1 MAILKQKKNSHAYYM
16 GWYGKC
22 DETDCDQEF
31 DLKTESKISV
41 VYGTKTGAFSA
52 YVNAPNVKDWM
63 QGFTT
68 LKCGS
73 NYWVVVEPGEGEV
86 NIPDLT
92 ITDEQDALPGEV
104 TTNLLIKNCSDGD
117 GNTNP
122 TPTPQSSDPTPT
134 PTPLPSQLKKM
145 KLPIILIGWDTGDTS
160 TSLHYTSNP
169 LLMGGDLKRFATKQ
183 DIEEMFNGSN
193 YSWPYAPES
202 VKPTGSANEY
212 YKAISFNQLDLE
224 FEILPAGTDPNP
236 SSNNLND
243 FAFLINEDYR
253 ESGHGKAGRSYT
265 TLRSHLARSVFP
277 RVIDNLKQRGR
288 DFFQDFWAGVPLTFI
303 QSGFSASSV
312 QNNRNDYIWAHKFSF
327 SFNGRSQL
335 YNINPF
341 LGKKTSRGDLDN
353 ATISPIGVIIHETLH
368 AFGLP
373 DLYDTSYK
381 GAGMN
386 KLSIMS
392 SGSYGNSIA
401 SSPHIPSFAIS
412 WTRDYLSNSRK
423 LFDTEIVDINSSTN
437 NIEIFPANDVNK
449 LYRIHHPTTS
459 DVWWVEYR
467 TKESTGKIVN
477 FDKIISEDGLAIIH
491 EGLSG
496 GAKSNRVK
504 QPSHRRG
511 ESGYYISVEQ
521 RDGKYETQYS
531 ERNIS
536 NDLYREG
543 HEFGPHTV
551 PSSVSR
557 SGIPSGIKI
566 HNIRKQN
573 NGSMLFDVEYI
584 SEPNA
589 KIVSVDYSWADT
601 SKSPTSWERARWV
614 ESFNYDNL
622 MVTIK
627 TQNITDGTTINM
639 NVRPGYISAPSFT
652 GQVSGN
658 ECVITFNGT
667 QLDQITR
674 ESSSGM
680 PNHIQYEVAP
690 DQSNSDAFPWIDYVD
705 VRP

>member
-1 MAILKQKKNSHAYYM
+1 
-16 GWYGKC
+16 
-22 DETDCDQEF
+22 
-31 DLKTESKISV
+31 
-41 VYGTKTGAFSA
+41 
-52 YVNAPNVKDWM
+52 
-63 QGFTT
+63 
-68 LKCGS
+68 
-73 NYWVVVEPGEGEV
+73 
-86 NIPDLT
+86 
-92 ITDEQDALPGEV
+92 
-104 TTNLLIKNCSDGD
+104 
-117 GNTNP
+117 
-122 TPTPQSSDPTPT
+122 
-134 PTPLPSQLKKM
+134 
-145 KLPIILIGWDTGDTS
+145 
-160 TSLHYTSNP
+160 
-169 LLMGGDLKRFATKQ
+169 
-183 DIEEMFNGSN
+183 
-193 YSWPYAPES
+193 
-202 VKPTGSANEY
+202 
-212 YKAISFNQLDLE
+212 
-224 FEILPAGTDPNP
+224 
-236 SSNNLND
+236 
-243 FAFLINEDYR
+243 
-253 ESGHGKAGRSYT
+253 
-265 TLRSHLARSVFP
+265 
-277 RVIDNLKQRGR
+277 
-288 DFFQDFWAGVPLTFI
+288 
-303 QSGFSASSV
+303 
-312 QNNRNDYIWAHKFSF
+312 
-327 SFNGRSQL
+327 
-335 YNINPF
+335 
-341 LGKKTSRGDLDN
+341 
-353 ATISPIGVIIHETLH
+353 
-368 AFGLP
+368 
-373 DLYDTSYK
+373 
-381 GAGMN
+381 MN